1 MMRLVDLDALA
12 AVARQLDQLGV
23 PYAFTGGVVIGF
35 LLDHPH
41 LTTLRPTGDVDAIA
55 AVVTRI
61 QHTALEEQL
70 RQLGFHHD
78 TSEGAPICRWLYQGT
93 KVDVMPAKD
102 TAGQKSNP
110 WFEHALRTASLKTLR
125 HVTVRVVSAPCFVAT
140 KLVAF
145 GDRGKGDFYGS
156 HDLED
161 VVTVVDGRARWCLNS
176 PRRMNPCE
184 RSFPQKFA
192 DCWGCRGLPMPC
204 RGIWRATRPASS
216 ACLWCWTGCGPLPG
230 FRSQIHDLHR
240 PIRTGDAGAGD
251 RAVPR

>member
-1 MMRLVDLDALA
+1 MRPVDLDALA

-23 PYAFTGGVVIGF
+23 PYAFTGGIAIGF

-70 RQLGFHHD
+70 RQLGFHHAS
-78 TSEGAPICRWLYQGT
+78 SEGAPICRWLYHGT

-110 WFEHALRTASLKTLR
+110 WFEHALRTASIKTLR
-125 HVTVRVVSAPCFVAT
+125 QVTVRVVSAPCFVAT

-145 GDRGKGDFYGS
+145 ADRGKGDFYGS

-161 VVTVVDGRARWCLNS
+161 VVTVVDGRGSLGSELAAEDEAL
-176 PRRMNPCE
+176 RR
-184 RSFPQKFA
+184 FV
-192 DCWGCRGLPMPC
+192 
-204 RGIWRATRPASS
+204 SS
-216 ACLWCWTGCGPLPG
+216 AIRHLLGLTGFVDALPG
-230 FRSQIHDLHR
+230 HLESDEASQQRLPLLLNRLQAIATLSE
-240 PIRTGDAGAGD
+240 PN
-251 RAVPR
+251 P

>member
-1 MMRLVDLDALA
+1 MMRPVDLDALA
-12 AVARQLDQLGV
+12 AVARQLDQLGIL
-23 PYAFTGGVVIGF
+23 YAFTGGVVIGF

-61 QHTALEEQL
+61 QHAALEEQL

-110 WFEHALRTASLKTLR
+110 WFEHALRSASLKTLR
-125 HVTVRVVSAPCFVAT
+125 HVTVRVVSATCFVAT

-161 VVTVVDGRARWCLNS
+161 VVTVVDGRAALVSELAAEEESLRAYVS
-176 PRRMNPCE
+176 TGIRRLLGQ
-184 RSFPQKFA
+184 SGFIDA
-192 DCWGCRGLPMPC
+192 
-204 RGIWRATRPASS
+204 
-216 ACLWCWTGCGPLPG
+216 LPG
-230 FRSQIHDLHR
+230 HLASDEASQQRL
-240 PIRTGDAGAGD
+240 PLVLD
-251 RAVPR
+251 RLRAIARLSEPDP

>member
-1 MMRLVDLDALA
+1 MMRPVDLDALA
-12 AVARQLDQLGV
+12 AVARQLDQLGI

-61 QHTALEEQL
+61 QHAALEEQL

-110 WFEHALRTASLKTLR
+110 WFEHALRSASLKTLR
-125 HVTVRVVSAPCFVAT
+125 HVTVRVVSASCFVAT

-161 VVTVVDGRARWCLNS
+161 VVTVVDGRAALVSELAAEEESLRTYVS
-176 PRRMNPCE
+176 TEIRRLLGQ
-184 RSFPQKFA
+184 SGFIDA
-192 DCWGCRGLPMPC
+192 
-204 RGIWRATRPASS
+204 
-216 ACLWCWTGCGPLPG
+216 LPG
-230 FRSQIHDLHR
+230 HLASDEASQQRLPLVLGRLQAIAKLSETN
-240 PIRTGDAGAGD
+240 P
-251 RAVPR
+251 

>member
-93 KVDVMPAKD
+93 KVDVMPARD

-110 WFEHALRTASLKTLR
+110 WFGHALQTASLKTLR

-161 VVTVVDGRARWCLNS
+161 VVTVVDGRASLVSKLAAEEESLRAFVSTEIRWLL
-176 PRRMNPCE
+176 
-184 RSFPQKFA
+184 
-192 DCWGCRGLPMPC
+192 G
-204 RGIWRATRPASS
+204 RPGFVDA
-216 ACLWCWTGCGPLPG
+216 LPG
-230 FRSQIHDLHR
+230 HLASDEASQQRLPLVLGRLQAIAKMSETN
-240 PIRTGDAGAGD
+240 P
-251 RAVPR
+251 

>member
-1 MMRLVDLDALA
+1 MRPVDLDALE
-12 AVARQLDQLGV
+12 AVARQLDQLRV

-41 LTTLRPTGDVDAIA
+41 LATLRPTGDVDAIA

-78 TSEGAPICRWLYQGT
+78 TSEGAPICRWLFQGT

-110 WFEHALRTASLKTLR
+110 WFEHALQTASLKTLR
-125 HVTVRVVSAPCFVAT
+125 QVTVRVVSATCFVAT

-145 GDRGKGDFYGS
+145 ADRGKGDFYGS

-161 VVTVVDGRARWCLNS
+161 VVTVVDGRSSLVAELAAEDAALRTFVS
-176 PRRMNPCE
+176 AEIRRLLGVPG
-184 RSFPQKFA
+184 FIDA
-192 DCWGCRGLPMPC
+192 
-204 RGIWRATRPASS
+204 
-216 ACLWCWTGCGPLPG
+216 LPG
-230 FRSQIHDLHR
+230 HLESDEASQQRLPLLLGRLQAIAKLSEAN
-240 PIRTGDAGAGD
+240 P
-251 RAVPR
+251 

>member
-1 MMRLVDLDALA
+1 MMRPVDLDALA
-12 AVARQLDQLGV
+12 AVARQLDQLGIL
-23 PYAFTGGVVIGF
+23 YAFTGGVVIGF

-110 WFEHALRTASLKTLR
+110 WFEHALRSASLKTLR
-125 HVTVRVVSAPCFVAT
+125 HVTVRVVSASCFVAT

-161 VVTVVDGRARWCLNS
+161 VVTVVDGRASLVS
-176 PRRMNPCE
+176 E
-184 RSFPQKFA
+184 LA
-192 DCWGCRGLPMPC
+192 
-204 RGIWRATRPASS
+204 AEE
-216 ACLWCWTGCGPLPG
+216 GPLRAFVSTEIRRLLGLSGFTDALPG
-230 FRSQIHDLHR
+230 HLESDEASQQRLPLVLGRLQAIAKMSETN
-240 PIRTGDAGAGD
+240 P
-251 RAVPR
+251 

>member
-1 MMRLVDLDALA
+1 MRPVDLDALA
-12 AVARQLDQLGV
+12 EVARQLDQLRV

-41 LTTLRPTGDVDAIA
+41 LATLRPTGDVDAIA

-78 TSEGAPICRWLYQGT
+78 TSEGAPICRWLFQGT

-110 WFEHALRTASLKTLR
+110 WFEHALQTASLKTLR
-125 HVTVRVVSAPCFVAT
+125 QVTVRVVSATCFVAT

-161 VVTVVDGRARWCLNS
+161 VVTVVDGRGSLVAELAAEDAALRTFVS
-176 PRRMNPCE
+176 SEIRRLL
-184 RSFPQKFA
+184 
-192 DCWGCRGLPMPC
+192 GLQ
-204 RGIWRATRPASS
+204 GFIDA
-216 ACLWCWTGCGPLPG
+216 LPG
-230 FRSQIHDLHR
+230 HLESDEASQQRLPLLLGRLQAIAKLS
-240 PIRTGDAGAGD
+240 DAN
-251 RAVPR
+251 P

>member
-1 MMRLVDLDALA
+1 MMRPVDLDALA
-12 AVARQLDQLGV
+12 AVARQLDQLGI

-125 HVTVRVVSAPCFVAT
+125 HVAVRVVSAPCFVAT

-161 VVTVVDGRARWCLNS
+161 VVTVVDGRASLVSELAAEEESLRAFVS
-176 PRRMNPCE
+176 TEIRRLL
-184 RSFPQKFA
+184 
-192 DCWGCRGLPMPC
+192 G
-204 RGIWRATRPASS
+204 
-216 ACLWCWTGCGPLPG
+216 LPG
-230 FRSQIHDLHR
+230 FTDALPGHLASDEASQQRL
-240 PIRTGDAGAGD
+240 PLVLD
-251 RAVPR
+251 RLRAIARLSEPAP